1 MNDCDLAAYQ
11 AIEQRRFT
19 DVRATDDGDVRRS
32 ALAVHRTEKPR
43 SVPFGVSVAF
53 GLQLAHTIHH
63 VNDAGNECENPG
75 DDDNEEQ
82 GKKMQLQHHPRDR
95 AHLANGRNFA
105 GPIRLDLHFA
115 IEQMQDNRADED
127 DGVAGDDENG
137 KPRRKSSVIRVKF
150 APVRDTQRDD
160 AAEE

>member
-1 MNDCDLAAYQ
+1 MPETNVK
-11 AIEQRRFT
+11 IP
-19 DVRATDDGDVRRS
+19 ATMTTKSRGRKCS
-32 ALAVHRTEKPR
+32 CNIT
-43 SVPFGVSVAF
+43 
-53 GLQLAHTIHH
+53 
-63 VNDAGNECENPG
+63 
-75 DDDNEEQ
+75 
-82 GKKMQLQHHPRDR
+82 RDR